1 MFNIYICDLSNEFQL
16 AFYKISLLKVSP
28 VVVVSLYFIVR
39 IHPKSWLHYAYQ
51 LCLDFYL
58 CCYSRSGHSLMGTQP
73 SHILISSQFYQQAPS
88 STHRLT
94 LQPYSSNQ
102 PHPHPLNNDLL
113 IITSGGRKSA
123 TPGAVVSICN
133 MAILEI
139 YELKISSNHFR
150 PNARVVYEFSFM

>member
-1 MFNIYICDLSNEFQL
+1 MKPFESFPCGSCVFILYSENSSQKLAPLCISALLRFFIC
-16 AFYKISLLKVSP
+16 
-28 VVVVSLYFIVR
+28 
-39 IHPKSWLHYAYQ
+39 
-51 LCLDFYL
+51 
-58 CCYSRSGHSLMGTQP
+58 CCCMSGRSLMGTQP

-133 MAILEI
+133 MAILET
-139 YELKISSNHFR
+139 YNTHELKISSNHFR
-150 PNARVVYEFSFM
+150 LNA